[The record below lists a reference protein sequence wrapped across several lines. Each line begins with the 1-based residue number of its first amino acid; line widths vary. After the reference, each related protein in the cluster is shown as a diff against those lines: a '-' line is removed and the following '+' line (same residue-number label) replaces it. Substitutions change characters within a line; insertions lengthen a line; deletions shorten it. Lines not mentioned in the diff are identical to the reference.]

1 MAQLMGAEGLIVVSV
16 ASELRARWDSGMTVN
31 GEYAPVPMRLRY
43 AGTCRS
49 CAAALPAG
57 TMAVYDRS
65 RKTVLCSGCSAEP
78 AAEVEAS
85 GSGTAVDDAL
95 QAEPEIFAGVAGA
108 SAKREFERR
117 SAKREARIREAHPK
131 IGGLMLALSENPQST
146 KAWAVGA
153 VGEEKLG
160 RRLDGLKSDN
170 IHVLHDRLIPGT
182 KANIDHIV
190 VCPSGVFVIDTKK
203 YKGRPSLRVEGG
215 FLRERTEKL
224 MVGSRDCTK
233 LAGGVQTQ
241 VARVVTALGN
251 ANQFD
256 VPVAGMLCFVE
267 ADWPL
272 LGGEFSISGVDV
284 LWPKRAVDLIR
295 RAGPIDESHSQLIFR
310 VLAEAFPAA

>member
-1 MAQLMGAEGLIVVSV
+1 
-16 ASELRARWDSGMTVN
+16 
-31 GEYAPVPMRLRY
+31 
-43 AGTCRS
+43 
-49 CAAALPAG
+49 
-57 TMAVYDRS
+57 MAVYDRDS
-65 RKTVLCSGCSAEP
+65 KTVTCTACSAGRAMDTVP
-78 AAEVEAS
+78 TVSGAATATAQS
-85 GSGTAVDDAL
+85 GSVTVDS
-95 QAEPEIFAGVAGA
+95 EPESKLVPESEIFAGVAGA

-131 IGGLMLALSENPQST
+131 LGGLMLALSEDPQST

-190 VCPSGVFVIDTKK
+190 VCPSGVFVIDAKK

-233 LAGGVQTQ
+233 LAGGVHKQM
-241 VARVVTALGN
+241 ARVTTALAN
-251 ANQFD
+251 ANLVD
-256 VPVAGMLCFVE
+256 VQVAGMLCFVE
-267 ADWPL
+267 ADWPI
-272 LGGEFSISGVDV
+272 LGGEFSIAGIDV
-284 LWPKRAVDLIR
+284 LWPKRAVHLIR
-295 RAGPIDESHSQLIFR
+295 KPGAIDASSSQRIFR
-310 VLAEAFPAA
+310 TLAEAFPAA

>member
-1 MAQLMGAEGLIVVSV
+1 
-16 ASELRARWDSGMTVN
+16 
-31 GEYAPVPMRLRY
+31 MRLRY
-43 AGTCRS
+43 AGKCRS

-57 TMAVYDRS
+57 TMAVYDRGS
-65 RKTVLCSGCSAEP
+65 KAVTCSACSSGPALEVAATALEGPAVAHSEP
-78 AAEVEAS
+78 
-85 GSGTAVDDAL
+85 
-95 QAEPEIFAGVAGA
+95 EPESESEIFAGVAGA

-131 IGGLMLALSENPQST
+131 LGGLMLALSEDPQST

-160 RRLDGLKSDN
+160 RRLDELKSDN
-170 IHVLHDRLIPGT
+170 IHVLHDRLIRGT

-190 VCPSGVFVIDTKK
+190 VSPFGVFVIDAKK

-233 LAGGVQTQ
+233 LVGGVHKQM
-241 VARVVTALGN
+241 ARVTTALAN
-251 ANQFD
+251 ANLVD
-256 VPVAGMLCFVE
+256 VQVAGMLCFVE

-272 LGGEFSISGVDV
+272 LGGEFSISGIDV
-284 LWPKRAVDLIR
+284 LWPRRAVHLIR
-295 RAGPIDESHSQLIFR
+295 KPGPIDAASSQRVFR
-310 VLAEAFPAA
+310 ALAEAFPAA

>member
-1 MAQLMGAEGLIVVSV
+1 MLHT
-16 ASELRARWDSGMTVN
+16 SESGDHVP
-31 GEYAPVPMRLRY
+31 APMRLRF
-43 AGTCRS
+43 AGQCQS
-49 CAAALPAG
+49 CAAALPEG
-57 TMAVYDRS
+57 TMAVYDRDS
-65 RKTVLCSGCSAEP
+65 KTVTCSVCSSGPGLEVAATALEGPAVAHSEP
-78 AAEVEAS
+78 EPES
-85 GSGTAVDDAL
+85 
-95 QAEPEIFAGVAGA
+95 EPEIFAGVAGA

-131 IGGLMLALSENPQST
+131 LGGLMLALSEDPQST

-190 VCPSGVFVIDTKK
+190 VCSSGVFVIDAKK

-233 LAGGVQTQ
+233 LAGGVHKQM
-241 VARVVTALGN
+241 ARVTTALAN
-251 ANQFD
+251 ANLVD
-256 VPVAGMLCFVE
+256 VQVAGMLCFVE
-267 ADWPL
+267 ADWPI
-272 LGGEFSISGVDV
+272 LGGEFSIAGIDV
-284 LWPKRAVDLIR
+284 LWPKRAVHLIR
-295 RAGPIDESHSQLIFR
+295 KPGAIDASSSQRIFR
-310 VLAEAFPAA
+310 TLAEAFPAA